1 VVRRGRVLAV
11 VLVLVALM
19 AVGWLDPWE
28 VRAGR
33 WPPPVVTAALVLAI
47 LLGGLARDRAAAR
60 RRGSPPAVA
69 TPPDRAR
76 DPS

>member
-1 VVRRGRVLAV
+1 VVRRERVLAV
-11 VLVLVALM
+11 VLALVALM

-28 VRAGR
+28 VRDGR
-33 WPPPVVTAALVLAI
+33 WPPPVVTAALLVAI

-60 RRGSPPAVA
+60 RWGSPPAVGSS
-69 TPPDRAR
+69 PDRAR